1 MITEFPYDNTFDTI
15 FNKINNGDSILIT
28 DIDGKLF
35 WNTVQAHALEKGD
48 SYLGTNNVSYTI
60 FVYKDTTWSA
70 TLNKNNSTIKLCKVR
85 KVEYVYHAWEEV
97 K

>member
-1 MITEFPYDNTFDTI
+1 MIIKFPYDNTFDTI
-15 FNKINNGDSILIT
+15 FNKIKNGDSILIT
-28 DIDGKLF
+28 DIEGKLF

-70 TLNKNNSTIKLCKVR
+70 TLNKDNSIIKLCKVR

>member
-15 FNKINNGDSILIT
+15 FNKIKNGDTILIT
-28 DIDGKLF
+28 DADGKLF

-48 SYLGTNNVSYTI
+48 SYLNTSNVSYTI

-70 TLNKNNSTIKLCKVR
+70 TLNKDDSIINLCKVR

>member
-1 MITEFPYDNTFDTI
+1 MITEFPYDNTFDII
-15 FNKINNGDSILIT
+15 FNKIKNGDSILIT
-28 DIDGKLF
+28 DIEGSLF

-48 SYLGTNNVSYTI
+48 SYLGTNNVSYAI

-70 TLNKNNSTIKLCKVR
+70 TLNKDNSTIKLCKVR

>member
-15 FNKINNGDSILIT
+15 FNKIKIGDSILIT
-28 DIDGKLF
+28 DIEGKLF
-35 WNTVQAHALEKGD
+35 WDTVQAHALEKGD

-70 TLNKNNSTIKLCKVR
+70 TLNKDNSTIKLCKVR
-85 KVEYVYHAWEEV
+85 KVEYVYHACEEV

>member
-1 MITEFPYDNTFDTI
+1 M
-15 FNKINNGDSILIT
+15 
-28 DIDGKLF
+28 
-35 WNTVQAHALEKGD
+35 QAHALEKGD
-48 SYLGTNNVSYTI
+48 SYLGTSNVSYTI

>member
-15 FNKINNGDSILIT
+15 FNKIKNGDNILIT
-28 DIDGKLF
+28 YIEGKLF

-48 SYLGTNNVSYTI
+48 SYRGTSNVSYTI

>member
-15 FNKINNGDSILIT
+15 FNKIKNGDSILIT
-28 DIDGKLF
+28 DIEGKLF
-35 WNTVQAHALEKGD
+35 WDTVQAHALEKGD

-70 TLNKNNSTIKLCKVR
+70 TLNKDNSTIKLCKVR

>member
-1 MITEFPYDNTFDTI
+1 MITEFPYDNNFDTI
-15 FNKINNGDSILIT
+15 FNKIKNSILIT
-28 DIDGKLF
+28 DIEGKLF

-60 FVYKDTTWSA
+60 FVYKDTTWGA
-70 TLNKNNSTIKLCKVR
+70 ALNKNESTIKLCRVR

>member
-1 MITEFPYDNTFDTI
+1 MITEFPYDNNFDI
-15 FNKINNGDSILIT
+15 VFNKIQNGSTILIT
-28 DIDGKLF
+28 DIEGNLF
-35 WNTVQAHALEKGD
+35 WNTVQAHALEKGG
-48 SYLGTNNVSYTI
+48 SHLNASNVSYTI
-60 FVYKDTTWSA
+60 FVYKDTTWGA